1 MLIETHAHLDYPEFA
16 NDFEDVL
23 RRAADAGVTRI
34 ITIGTSIEGSR
45 RAIDLAERYPAVY
58 ATVGVHPTYVQEAE
72 EDVFTPLRELAKHP
86 RVVAIGETGL
96 DYHRLP
102 SEEVAKEKQ
111 VQVMTALRTET
122 DEEIEAQ
129 IRDGAYKSKQ
139 VSLFEQQLDLAV
151 ELGLN
156 AVIHQRD
163 AWEDTLKVMQPYT
176 GKLRGVLHCFGGS
189 LDQANEV
196 LDLDH
201 LVSFTGIV
209 TFKNG
214 AAVRE
219 VAAQIP
225 LWKFM
230 VETDCPYLAP
240 VPFRGKRCEPAHTR
254 IVAETIASARQVPL
268 EEIAEATTE
277 TAEKFSRFTPLGQL
291 QIAEKIG
298 GNAPPGSVFKDRRRT
313 GEIIQANAPGR
324 DPIVTRILWLRG
336 LEAENAN
343 AFGRDIYIHGT
354 PEEWKIGWPASYGCI
369 RMRSS
374 EIIQL
379 YDIVGIGAAVTIVN
393 VPLATAV
400 PGLVTA
406 HSMSAANPA
415 PFVMR

>member
-1 MLIETHAHLDYPEFA
+1 MLIETHAHLDFPDFA
-16 NDFEDVL
+16 NDLDEVL
-23 RRAADAGVTRI
+23 RRAAQAGVRRI
-34 ITIGTSIEGSR
+34 VTIGTSIDSSR
-45 RAIDLAERYPAVY
+45 RAIEFAEKYPAVY
-58 ATVGVHPTYVQEAE
+58 AAIGVHPSYAE
-72 EDVFTPLRELAKHP
+72 EAGEDVMTPLRELAKHP

-139 VSLFEQQLDLAV
+139 ASLFQQQLDLAA

-163 AWEDTLKVMQPYT
+163 AWDDTLKIMRPYR
-176 GKLRGVLHCFGGS
+176 GKLRGVFHCFGGT

-214 AAVRE
+214 AAVRD

-225 LWKFM
+225 LWKLM

-240 VPFRGKRCEPAHTR
+240 VPFRGKRCEPAYTR
-254 IVAETIASARQVPL
+254 IVAEAIATAREIPL
-268 EEIAEATTE
+268 EEIAETTTE
-277 TAEKFSRFTPLGQL
+277 TAEKFFRFNR
-291 QIAEKIG
+291 K
-298 GNAPPGSVFKDRRRT
+298 
-313 GEIIQANAPGR
+313 
-324 DPIVTRILWLRG
+324 
-336 LEAENAN
+336 
-343 AFGRDIYIHGT
+343 
-354 PEEWKIGWPASYGCI
+354 
-369 RMRSS
+369 
-374 EIIQL
+374 
-379 YDIVGIGAAVTIVN
+379 
-393 VPLATAV
+393 
-400 PGLVTA
+400 
-406 HSMSAANPA
+406 
-415 PFVMR
+415 